1 MTKSMILNLAGKYS
15 EEVRVDGLFTYSYAF
30 EKGEDVIAFVL
41 NLLNAHEK
49 DIGNPNAFAKSN

>member
-1 MTKSMILNLAGKYS
+1 MILNLAGKYS